1 MNVGFTGFADLPL
14 HEGHVPPWLFSRMIK
29 LTSLIIRLMHDE
41 YGVKGTIRLF
51 SNPIFFQSF
60 NNIIGMD
67 WDSSGSTTVTTAA
80 LKEALGSLDIGIK
93 VVGGKG
99 EYALRVPD
107 ELRELEKVFNINSEE
122 LIKVSRLVAKVDNVA
137 LQDGHRLYHHSMIVG
152 EDGSWAVIQ
161 QGLNP
166 ETKYARR
173 YHWWMETSFI
183 NNPHEGIIGVK
194 SDYAL
199 NTVSNVSEKAR
210 SVIIDIVNQDP
221 VKVGRD
227 LAKVKSMIKGYGN
240 KSILSYL
247 SDTNYESPSYY
258 NPRLNIIVNRGL
270 SISEEALRNARGVDS
285 FKDLLLV
292 RGMGPSAMLA
302 LALIA
307 QLIYEAPVDWTD
319 PVNLDPRRFAFALG
333 GKDGSPYPISKEVY
347 DAVID
352 LLSRIVDNINRDSGL
367 KPYLRHIAKV
377 AKKLNLPVDLVRPT
391 Y

>member
-1 MNVGFTGFADLPL
+1 MGLTGFADLPL

-41 YGVKGTIRLF
+41 YGVKGAIRLF

-80 LKEALGSLDIGIK
+80 LKEALGSLNIGIK

-107 ELRELEKVFNINSEE
+107 ELRELEKRFNINSEE
-122 LIKVSRLVAKVDNVA
+122 LITASRLVAKVDNVA

-152 EDGSWAVIQ
+152 EDGTWAVIQ

-183 NNPHEGIIGVK
+183 NNPHEGIVGVK
-194 SDYAL
+194 SNYAL
-199 NTVSNVSEKAR
+199 NTVSSVSEEAR
-210 SVIIDIVNQDP
+210 STIVDIVNQDS
-221 VKVGRD
+221 VKVIRD
-227 LAKVKSMIKGYGN
+227 LAKVKSILRGYGN
-240 KSILSYL
+240 KSILSYI
-247 SDTNYESPSYY
+247 SDANYEPPSYY

-270 SISEEALRNARGVDS
+270 SISEEALRNARGTDS
-285 FKDLLLV
+285 FRNLLLV
-292 RGMGPSAMLA
+292 KGMGPSTMLA

-307 QLIYEAPVDWTD
+307 QLIYEVPVDWTD

-333 GKDGSPYPISKEVY
+333 GKDGSPYPISKEIY
-347 DAVID
+347 DTVID
-352 LLSRIVDNINRDSGL
+352 LLNRVVDNINKDSGL
-367 KPYLRHIAKV
+367 KPYLKHIAKV
-377 AKKLNLPVDLVRPT
+377 AKKLNLPVDLVKPT

>member
-1 MNVGFTGFADLPL
+1 VGLTGFADLPL
-14 HEGHVPPWLFSRMIK
+14 HEGHVPPWLFGRMVN
-29 LTSLIIRLMHDE
+29 LTSLLIRLMYDE

-80 LKEALGSLDIGIK
+80 LKEALGSMDIGIK

-99 EYALRVPD
+99 EHALKVPD
-107 ELRELEKVFNINSEE
+107 ELRELEKSFNISSEE
-122 LIKVSRLVAKVDNVA
+122 LITASRLVAKVDNVA
-137 LQDGHRLYHHSMIVG
+137 LQDGHRLYHHSMIIG
-152 EDGSWAVIQ
+152 DDGTWAIIQ

-183 NNPHEGIIGVK
+183 NNPHEGIVGVK
-194 SDYAL
+194 NDHAL
-199 NTVSNVSEKAR
+199 NTVSSISERAR
-210 SVIIDIVNQDP
+210 STIIDIVNQDP
-221 VKVGRD
+221 VKVNRD
-227 LAKVKSMIKGYGN
+227 LLRVKSMVRGYGN
-240 KSILSYL
+240 KSILSYISG
-247 SDTNYESPSYY
+247 SDYEPPSYY

-270 SISEEALRNARGVDS
+270 GVSEEALRRARGVSS

-292 RGMGPSAMLA
+292 KGMGPSTMLA

-307 QLIYEAPVDWTD
+307 QLIYDTPVDWTD

-333 GKDGSPYPISKEVY
+333 GKDGSPYPISKEIY
-347 DAVID
+347 DTVLD
-352 LLSRIVDNINRDSGL
+352 LLNRIVDNISKDSGL
-367 KPYLRHIAKV
+367 KPYLKHIAKV
-377 AKKLNLPVDLVRPT
+377 AKKLNLPVDLVKPT